1 MAFFEVQNIF
11 FKYEDHWI
19 LEDIS
24 FQVEKGELVAI
35 VGPSGCGK
43 TTLLRIFVGILNPQ
57 KGSVIIENKDI
68 LTQRIETRN
77 IGYVPQ
83 NQGLFPHLNVYDN
96 IAFGLEAQKWEKNE
110 IKLRVGELS
119 QMGGLATMIRR
130 KPHELSGGQ
139 QQRVALMRA
148 LAPSPQLLLLDE
160 PLSNVDTHLREQLAV
175 YIRNIQKMADITT
188 LFVTHDLNE
197 AKMLADKLVVLSKG
211 KIVQIGTSKDI
222 SLKPE
227 SIEAAKTI
235 GLKNLYE
242 IYSVIENK
250 DEENIIFETEIGRL
264 IIPKETMKE
273 DWSKAKAVYIDP
285 ATIEISDEKMQEKNK
300 FQGEIIANI
309 PELMIHQSILL
320 IKVRTSDNEDNSSE
334 TIKHKD
340 QTTILRIQIPITE
353 SDYKILEKIWIKIP
367 PHSIRIYE

>member
-1 MAFFEVQNIF
+1 MAFFEVQSVF
-11 FKYEDHWI
+11 FKYEDQWI

-24 FQVEKGELVAI
+24 FQVEKGELIAI

-57 KGSVIIENKDI
+57 KGAVIIENKDI
-68 LTQRIETRN
+68 LNQRIETRN

-83 NQGLFPHLNVYDN
+83 NQGLFPHLTVYDN
-96 IAFGLEAQKWEKNE
+96 IAFGLKAQKWEKSDIE
-110 IKLRVGELS
+110 LRVKELS
-119 QMGGLATMIRR
+119 QMGGLEKMVLR

-148 LAPSPQLLLLDE
+148 LAPSPKLLLLDE
-160 PLSNVDTHLREQLAV
+160 PLSNIDTQLREQLAV
-175 YIRNIQKMADITT
+175 YIRNIQKMAGITT

-197 AKMLADKLVVLSKG
+197 AKMLADKLIVINKG
-211 KIVQIGTSKDI
+211 RIVQIGSSKDI

-227 SIEAAKTI
+227 SIEVAKTL

-242 IYSVIENK
+242 VQSIK
-250 DEENIIFETEIGRL
+250 GDRDDKNIFIETEIGML
-264 IIPKETMKE
+264 TIPKEIVKE
-273 DWSKAKAVYIDP
+273 NWNEAKGVYVDP
-285 ATIEISDEKMQEKNK
+285 ASIKISNEKIHGPNN

-309 PELMIHQSILL
+309 PEPMIHQSTLL
-320 IKVRTSDNEDNSSE
+320 IKVKASNNKNEKRTY
-334 TIKHKD
+334 TKQKD
-340 QTTILRIQIPITE
+340 LSTILRIQIPIAE
-353 SDYKILEKIWIKIP
+353 SDYKILEKIWVRIP

>member
-1 MAFFEVQNIF
+1 MR
-11 FKYEDHWI
+11 Y
-19 LEDIS
+19 
-24 FQVEKGELVAI
+24 
-35 VGPSGCGK
+35 
-43 TTLLRIFVGILNPQ
+43 TL
-57 KGSVIIENKDI
+57 
-68 LTQRIETRN
+68 
-77 IGYVPQ
+77 
-83 NQGLFPHLNVYDN
+83 
-96 IAFGLEAQKWEKNE
+96 
-110 IKLRVGELS
+110 
-119 QMGGLATMIRR
+119 
-130 KPHELSGGQ
+130 
-139 QQRVALMRA
+139 
-148 LAPSPQLLLLDE
+148 
-160 PLSNVDTHLREQLAV
+160 
-175 YIRNIQKMADITT
+175 
-188 LFVTHDLNE
+188 
-197 AKMLADKLVVLSKG
+197 
-211 KIVQIGTSKDI
+211 GTSKDI

-273 DWSKAKAVYIDP
+273 DWSKVKAVYIDP

>member
-83 NQGLFPHLNVYDN
+83 NQGLFPHLNVYNN

-242 IYSVIENK
+242 IYS
-250 DEENIIFETEIGRL
+250 
-264 IIPKETMKE
+264 
-273 DWSKAKAVYIDP
+273 W
-285 ATIEISDEKMQEKNK
+285 
-300 FQGEIIANI
+300 
-309 PELMIHQSILL
+309 H
-320 IKVRTSDNEDNSSE
+320 IKR
-334 TIKHKD
+334 
-340 QTTILRIQIPITE
+340 
-353 SDYKILEKIWIKIP
+353 Y
-367 PHSIRIYE
+367 